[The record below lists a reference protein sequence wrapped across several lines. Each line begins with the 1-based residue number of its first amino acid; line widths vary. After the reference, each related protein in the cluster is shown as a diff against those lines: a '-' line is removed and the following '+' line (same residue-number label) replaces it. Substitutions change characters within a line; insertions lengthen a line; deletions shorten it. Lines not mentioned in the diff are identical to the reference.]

1 MKHAPILLILAAGG
15 LFGWFAPDLSG
26 GDLAPEPAVEESA
39 DDHERQIGALRQD
52 GRSAGEVVLSRA
64 PDGHF
69 YADVS
74 VDGAS
79 ARMLV
84 DTGASVIALTADDA
98 DALGVAWSQAEVRPV
113 AKGANGTVYGVSA
126 TLDLV
131 QLGEIEARGV
141 EAVVVPDGLGVSLL
155 GQSFLSQ
162 VGRIEMDSDRMT
174 LGG

>member
-1 MKHAPILLILAAGG
+1 M
-15 LFGWFAPDLSG
+15 
-26 GDLAPEPAVEESA
+26 
-39 DDHERQIGALRQD
+39 
-52 GRSAGEVVLSRA
+52 
-64 PDGHF
+64 
-69 YADVS
+69 
-74 VDGAS
+74 
-79 ARMLV
+79 
-84 DTGASVIALTADDA
+84 IALTADDA
-98 DALGVAWSQAEVRPV
+98 DAPGVAWSQAEVRPV